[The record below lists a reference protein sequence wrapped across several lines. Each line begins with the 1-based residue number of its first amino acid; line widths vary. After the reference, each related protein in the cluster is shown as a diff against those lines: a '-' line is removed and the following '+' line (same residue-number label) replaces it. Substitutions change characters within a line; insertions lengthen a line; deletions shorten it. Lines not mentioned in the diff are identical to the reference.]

1 VSSIAAA
8 IRLGDARRGFRR
20 MSEGGRTVTAMTN
33 QMHPT
38 LEPQLLDEPCLR
50 CGSTAVRVIVY
61 GPLDFEVETT
71 DAAGARALDESP
83 IFDCRDCGF
92 EWGEAVRDLLS

>member
-1 VSSIAAA
+1 
-8 IRLGDARRGFRR
+8 
-20 MSEGGRTVTAMTN
+20 MSVDGRTVTAMTN

-50 CGSTAVRVIVY
+50 CGSAAVRVIVY
-61 GPLDFEVETT
+61 GPLDLEVEA
-71 DAAGARALDESP
+71 DAASAGLHAEAP

-92 EWGEAVRDLLS
+92 EWGEAIRDLLA